1 MKQKMILVL
10 LMITMLTSCSTAG
23 GNDHQETTLRSLFGD
38 RFLIG
43 TALNTA
49 QIIGRDTAALQIVR
63 THFNSVVAENCMKCE
78 VIHPEENRYDFTQ
91 ADKFVEFGEK
101 NGMAIQDRK
110 SG

>member
-49 QIIGRDTAALQIVR
+49 QIIGRDTAALDCPYPLQ
-63 THFNSVVAENCMKCE
+63 
-78 VIHPEENRYDFTQ
+78 
-91 ADKFVEFGEK
+91 FG
-101 NGMAIQDRK
+101 G
-110 SG
+110 SGELYEM

>member
-43 TALNTA
+43 TALPEYRPDYWEGYSRFT
-49 QIIGRDTAALQIVR
+49 DCPYPLQ
-63 THFNSVVAENCMKCE
+63 
-78 VIHPEENRYDFTQ
+78 
-91 ADKFVEFGEK
+91 FG
-101 NGMAIQDRK
+101 G
-110 SG
+110 SGELYEM

>member
-49 QIIGRDTAALQIVR
+49 RLLGGIQPLYRL
-63 THFNSVVAENCMKCE
+63 SVPTS
-78 VIHPEENRYDFTQ
+78 IRW
-91 ADKFVEFGEK
+91 
-101 NGMAIQDRK
+101 
-110 SG
+110 

>member
-49 QIIGRDTAALQIVR
+49 QIIGRDTARFTDCPYPLQ
-63 THFNSVVAENCMKCE
+63 
-78 VIHPEENRYDFTQ
+78 
-91 ADKFVEFGEK
+91 FG
-101 NGMAIQDRK
+101 G
-110 SG
+110 SGELYEM

>member
-78 VIHPEENRYDFTQ
+78 VIHPEENRYD
-91 ADKFVEFGEK
+91 VS
-101 NGMAIQDRK
+101 